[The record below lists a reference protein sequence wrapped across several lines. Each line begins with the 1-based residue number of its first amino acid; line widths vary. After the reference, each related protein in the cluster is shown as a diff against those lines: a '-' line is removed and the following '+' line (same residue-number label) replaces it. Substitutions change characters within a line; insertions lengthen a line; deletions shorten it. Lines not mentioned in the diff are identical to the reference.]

1 MHIVGVFRILAEA
14 AGLIQAD
21 RVVPASGR
29 LDHNPP
35 GARLPGSGY
44 KVLDQV
50 AADAQATPAL
60 VH

>member
-1 MHIVGVFRILAEA
+1 MHIVGVFRILGEA

-21 RVVPASGR
+21 RVVPSSGR

-35 GARLPGSGY
+35 GAPLPGSRD
-44 KVLDQV
+44 KVLDQD
-50 AADAQATPAL
+50 AADAQAAPAL